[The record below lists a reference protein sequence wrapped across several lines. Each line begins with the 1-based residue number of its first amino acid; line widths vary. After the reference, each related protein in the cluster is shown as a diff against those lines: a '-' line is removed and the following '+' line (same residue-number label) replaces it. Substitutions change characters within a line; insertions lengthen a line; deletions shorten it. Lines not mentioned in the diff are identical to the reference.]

1 MTVRHPPKVKADRF
15 RWVTWSWAT
24 GAASLLWVLIVV
36 QSLSYMWLLATHGLQ
51 DARHPCPPLSPEVC
65 SDSWPLSWWC
75 YPILSSLCCSL
86 FLLPST
92 FPSISVF
99 SNESALRIRWPK
111 YWSFNFSISSSND
124 YSGLISFRMD
134 WFDLL
139 AVHPDTQIKSGEWG
153 DWRRVNY
160 YELKRYRKTAPWAYV
175 SVPPSLVSKAM
186 LLVYL
191 GIVSLGNTHKWSL
204 KKG

>member
-1 MTVRHPPKVKADRF
+1 MDCRMRGIP
-15 RWVTWSWAT
+15 
-24 GAASLLWVLIVV
+24 VL
-36 QSLSYMWLLATHGLQ
+36 H
-51 DARHPCPPLSPEVC
+51 
-65 SDSWPLSWWC
+65 
-75 YPILSSLCCSL
+75 
-86 FLLPST
+86 FLLKVAQIHGHWAGDAIQSYHPSAALFSFCLQP
-92 FPSISVF
+92 FPASASF
-99 SNESALRIRWPK
+99 PMSALRIRWPK

-153 DWRRVNY
+153 DWRRVNS

-191 GIVSLGNTHKWSL
+191 GIVGLGNTHKWSL